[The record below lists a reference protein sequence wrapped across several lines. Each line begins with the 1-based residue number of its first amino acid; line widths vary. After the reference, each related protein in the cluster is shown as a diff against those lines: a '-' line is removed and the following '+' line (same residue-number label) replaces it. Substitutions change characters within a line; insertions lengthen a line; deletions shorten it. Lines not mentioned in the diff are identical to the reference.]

1 MILSC
6 LSKRVHSIFILRLF
20 NDAPAMFLLY
30 VSTYLFTMSRWRT
43 GCVFFSLAV
52 SIKMNVLLFA
62 PGLLLLLLQS
72 SKNWVGVFHCLGIC
86 AGIQIIL
93 GAPFLTT
100 YPVSYIR
107 KSFELDRVF
116 TFKWTVNWKF
126 LPEEMFTSKFLS
138 LLLISLHISFICIF
152 CKKWLVSVRKQRSL
166 IGRNTVIFLTDS
178 MLSPEYIVSTLF
190 VSNFI
195 GIAFARSLHY
205 QFYCWY
211 FHSLPTLLWLT
222 GFPVWGQ
229 VLILGMIEFAFNV
242 FPATGFSSL
251 ILQVAHLSILLAL
264 WHAEVPTLCVKSK
277 EMAKQN

>member
-30 VSTYLFTMSRWRT
+30 VSIHLFTMSRWRI

-93 GAPFLTT
+93 GTPFLTT

-107 KSFELDRVF
+107 KAFELDRVF
-116 TFKWTVNWKF
+116 TFKWTVNWKVRRLEQYTFDFF
-126 LPEEMFTSKFLS
+126 LP
-138 LLLISLHISFICIF
+138 
-152 CKKWLVSVRKQRSL
+152 
-166 IGRNTVIFLTDS
+166 
-178 MLSPEYIVSTLF
+178 
-190 VSNFI
+190 
-195 GIAFARSLHY
+195 
-205 QFYCWY
+205 
-211 FHSLPTLLWLT
+211 
-222 GFPVWGQ
+222 
-229 VLILGMIEFAFNV
+229 
-242 FPATGFSSL
+242 
-251 ILQVAHLSILLAL
+251 
-264 WHAEVPTLCVKSK
+264 
-277 EMAKQN
+277 